1 MQVGSLH
8 RVCNMVLVGK
18 MGIRDTILKD
28 CVKKINATIFDE
40 KPIKLSDVVEKHKLT
55 DKELQKL
62 IRMLAS

>member
-1 MQVGSLH
+1 
-8 RVCNMVLVGK
+8 MVLVGQ
-18 MGIRDTILKD
+18 MGIRDAILKT

-55 DKELQKL
+55 EKELQKL